1 MRLDYTHGQRQKS
14 LDIDPTWYMSIRR
27 PPPKSD
33 KTSTCN
39 RDCHLPFGTVSVHYQ
54 ETVADEETGPLVKGV
69 VPKEIWAHWGMLA
82 PAGPELPMQRA
93 NPRFTTLYS
102 A

>member
-1 MRLDYTHGQRQKS
+1 
-14 LDIDPTWYMSIRR
+14 
-27 PPPKSD
+27 
-33 KTSTCN
+33 
-39 RDCHLPFGTVSVHYQ
+39 VHYQ